1 MVIIIHYHLWS
12 NSGMPGRNSQLV
24 NVKYIM
30 SRLYHKDIIPSDEK
44 FKCPVAVTQSGLL
57 MMGQTHFL

>member
-1 MVIIIHYHLWS
+1 
-12 NSGMPGRNSQLV
+12 MPGRNSQLV